1 MVQERLVRECLSR
14 YRLRTV
20 ELPVTF
26 APLVEAAWWHPSRQ
40 LDPGHQWFRALVR
53 QAASL
58 LEDID
63 PGSVNSPLNH
73 QLTDT
78 LQEQSH
84 E

>member
-1 MVQERLVRECLSR
+1 VRECLDR
-14 YRLRTV
+14 YRLRIV
-20 ELPVTF
+20 ELPVEF
-26 APLVEAAWWHPSRQ
+26 ASLHEAAWWHPSRQ

-63 PGSVNSPLNH
+63 PGSAHRPLANARH
-73 QLTDT
+73 DN